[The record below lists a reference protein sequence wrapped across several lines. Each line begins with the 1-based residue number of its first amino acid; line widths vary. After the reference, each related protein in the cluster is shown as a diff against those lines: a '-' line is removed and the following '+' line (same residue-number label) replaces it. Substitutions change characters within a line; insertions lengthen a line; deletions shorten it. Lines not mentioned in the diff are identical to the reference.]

1 MRTRSGPAILGRMIK
16 LVAPMTGWMILAVL
30 TGSLGHLCA
39 IAVTVLG
46 VLAALTAAGLVGALA
61 LKTVL
66 IVLFVAAV
74 LRGVMAYAE
83 QNCNH
88 YIAFKLLALIRDRVF
103 AALRRLCPAK
113 LEGKERGNLITMI
126 TTDIELLE
134 TFYAHTISPICI
146 GTLVSLTMAVCLWLL
161 HPVFGLTAL
170 AAYAMVGL
178 VIPLLTTG
186 RSAEQG
192 AEQRRCQG
200 ALSSYYLDSLR
211 GLTDIQQ
218 MDAGQ
223 ARLAGVEAHSET
235 LELWQKRIS
244 RHKAGVAGAAAV
256 CVLLFPAIVL
266 FEGARLQAGGAV
278 TAADTILA
286 VTALMS
292 SFGPTLAL
300 SSLFSGISR
309 MLSAGDRVMDILDEQ
324 PETADIQDGAQPDFT
339 GAEVAHLSFS
349 YGQEEILH
357 DLSIPF
363 PQGQIIGVR
372 GRSGSGKSTLLKLL
386 MRFWRAP
393 QDTVR
398 VSGLDVDR
406 IQTAH
411 LRRLEG
417 YMTQS
422 TDLFHTTIAE
432 NLRIGKAQ
440 ATDDEIVAAAK
451 KASVH
456 DFILTL
462 PQGYETQVGELGDTL
477 SGGERQ
483 RIGLARAF
491 LHDAPLLLLDE
502 PTSSLDS
509 LNEGIILKALR
520 EEGAARTVVL
530 VSHRKSTMGVA
541 DAVYT
546 VENGRM
552 C

>member
-1 MRTRSGPAILGRMIK
+1 
-16 LVAPMTGWMILAVL
+16 
-30 TGSLGHLCA
+30 
-39 IAVTVLG
+39 
-46 VLAALTAAGLVGALA
+46 
-61 LKTVL
+61 
-66 IVLFVAAV
+66 
-74 LRGVMAYAE
+74 
-83 QNCNH
+83 
-88 YIAFKLLALIRDRVF
+88 
-103 AALRRLCPAK
+103 
-113 LEGKERGNLITMI
+113 
-126 TTDIELLE
+126 
-134 TFYAHTISPICI
+134 
-146 GTLVSLTMAVCLWLL
+146 
-161 HPVFGLTAL
+161 
-170 AAYAMVGL
+170 
-178 VIPLLTTG
+178 
-186 RSAEQG
+186 
-192 AEQRRCQG
+192 
-200 ALSSYYLDSLR
+200 
-211 GLTDIQQ
+211 
-218 MDAGQ
+218 
-223 ARLAGVEAHSET
+223 
-235 LELWQKRIS
+235 
-244 RHKAGVAGAAAV
+244 
-256 CVLLFPAIVL
+256 
-266 FEGARLQAGGAV
+266 
-278 TAADTILA
+278 
-286 VTALMS
+286 
-292 SFGPTLAL
+292 
-300 SSLFSGISR
+300 
-309 MLSAGDRVMDILDEQ
+309 
-324 PETADIQDGAQPDFT
+324 
-339 GAEVAHLSFS
+339 
-349 YGQEEILH
+349 
-357 DLSIPF
+357 
-363 PQGQIIGVR
+363 
-372 GRSGSGKSTLLKLL
+372 